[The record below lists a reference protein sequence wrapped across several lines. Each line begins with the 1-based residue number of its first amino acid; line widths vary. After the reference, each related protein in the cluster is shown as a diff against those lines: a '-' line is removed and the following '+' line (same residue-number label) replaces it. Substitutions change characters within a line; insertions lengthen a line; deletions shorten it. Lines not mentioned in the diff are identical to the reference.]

1 MTPPSA
7 GLTYQEALAALAE
20 RGRFGMR
27 LGLGRTRALLR
38 ELGNPERAVRGAL
51 VGGTNGKGSV
61 LALADAALRAA
72 GLRVGT
78 TPKPHLVTYRERI
91 CIDGEPIGADDFAR
105 LVSEVLPI
113 AERVA
118 RRHGPP
124 TEFELLTAIV
134 FARFAEVRPD
144 LAVVEVGLGGRLDA
158 THAWDGGVAAIT
170 NVDLDHMD
178 RLGGTIAAIARE
190 KAAIIE
196 RGDLAVT
203 GARGDGLAVIR
214 GRARRVGAPLTV
226 VDPAPLLG
234 WDRDGIE
241 VDLPRLG
248 RTRVGLRGR
257 HQAANVAIADG
268 VLDALEAAGI
278 ATVGEAA
285 RRAGYGSATW
295 PGRLELLASGGRD
308 ILLDGAHNPSG
319 AAALALALEDLRP
332 YLAEGPLTLVTASMA
347 DKDVDGVIAGLAG
360 RPGWGALAS
369 ATRHLHERA
378 RMDRALPADD
388 LAARWARVTAPSTPR
403 DEARAGTGR
412 RRSPSCPIR
421 SPPSAGRS
429 ARAGVRSSWRARSI
443 LWAWPADTSSTTR
456 RCATPNRPSPAR
468 QAPRRDPRSPQT
480 RRSAHDGPH
489 VAPSLVPAVG
499 RTRTLADRPADIRL
513 G

>member
-72 GLRVGT
+72 GLHVGT

-91 CIDGEPIGADDFAR
+91 CIDGAPIGADDFAR
-105 LVSEVLPI
+105 LVSEVLPD
-113 AERVA
+113 RRA
-118 RRHGPP
+118 RRP
-124 TEFELLTAIV
+124 TSWPTDRIRAPDGRSCSPVSPRSGRIV
-134 FARFAEVRPD
+134 
-144 LAVVEVGLGGRLDA
+144 AVVEVGLGGRLDA

-178 RLGGTIAAIARE
+178 RLGDTIAAIARE

-278 ATVGEAA
+278 ATVGRSGSASRLRVARPGRAGSSCWQSGGSGRPA
-285 RRAGYGSATW
+285 RRCPQPVG
-295 PGRLELLASGGRD
+295 GGR
-308 ILLDGAHNPSG
+308 A
-319 AAALALALEDLRP
+319 RP
-332 YLAEGPLTLVTASMA
+332 RPRGPAS
-347 DKDVDGVIAGLAG
+347 VPRG
-360 RPGWGALAS
+360 RPPHARHRIDGRQGRRWRHRGRSPGGPGGVRWLA
-369 ATRHLHERA
+369 ATVICTSVPG
-378 RMDRALPADD
+378 MDRALPADD
-388 LAARWARVTAPSTPR
+388 LAARWARVTGASTPR
-403 DEARAGTGR
+403 GEARAGASR
-412 RRSPSCPIR
+412 RRSPSMPDPLAALDRAIGTGR
-421 SPPSAGRS
+421 GPVVVAGS
-429 ARAGVRSSWRARSI
+429 LYLVGMARGHLVDD
-443 LWAWPADTSSTTR
+443 PAL
-456 RCATPNRPSPAR
+456 
-468 QAPRRDPRSPQT
+468 RDPE
-480 RRSAHDGPH
+480 
-489 VAPSLVPAVG
+489 PAVAG
-499 RTRTLADRPADIRL
+499 PPGPEAGPAIPANASIRR
-513 G
+513 